1 MKQENIDLMDLKWP
15 NHFQHLKSMITIMFK
30 SIDST
35 TDVTLVCDDGKE
47 INAHKVVLCASSNFL
62 NNAISRNEN
71 LEVHEFEKIGGFRKQ
86 DRENKVACKE
96 CKIKFRD
103 NQTFSRH
110 IQTKH
115 EVVTY
120 ACEKCDYQTHRKD
133 TLREH
138 IHIKHLKTKFTCS
151 SCNFEGNRR
160 AVSDHKHIKEKYFIV
175 AIVTIKLKTDTILI
189 NTKK

>member
-1 MKQENIDLMDLKWP
+1 MWTFFHKMKQENIDLMDLKWP

-71 LEVHEFEKIGGFRKQ
+71 LKKASLKGIQHQEMKSILEFMYLGVVKVSQDKINEWIYAAKILEVHEFEKIGGFRKQ

-96 CKIKFRD
+96 CKIKFRG
-103 NQTFSRH
+103 NQTLSRH
-110 IQTKH
+110 IQTK
-115 EVVTY
+115 Y
-120 ACEKCDYQTHRKD
+120 SQYQ
-133 TLREH
+133 LE
-138 IHIKHLKTKFTCS
+138 
-151 SCNFEGNRR
+151 
-160 AVSDHKHIKEKYFIV
+160 
-175 AIVTIKLKTDTILI
+175 
-189 NTKK
+189 